1 VGNAETN
8 AVRIARVRA
17 EVTLVGRNRRFKHAT
32 DHAHHRAGIFVD
44 ECPSRAFFDDC
55 RARCLVPSQI
65 FRVK

>member
-32 DHAHHRAGIFVD
+32 DHAHQRAGIFVN
-44 ECPSRAFFDDC
+44 ECPL
-55 RARCLVPSQI
+55 ARFSMTAGRGAWCP
-65 FRVK
+65 VKSFG